1 MLALIIGYTLVTVFS
16 LLSILFGIGACRQI
30 GAFGPLRAILRLY
43 GFSVFGFFAL
53 IAALLAGI

>member
-16 LLSILFGIGACRQI
+16 LLSIGFLIGGFRTAKFHFL
-30 GAFGPLRAILRLY
+30 AAILRLS
-43 GFSVFGFFAL
+43 GFAAFGFFAL